1 MHRLRKLAVS
11 TAVAATAALAVTMA
25 PAHAD
30 PINSAGKAVTP
41 QPYDIVSV
49 GANTDENLFN
59 QLSLDYNA
67 TTPATKHGPSH
78 PYLYTWN
85 ATGTANII
93 TKAGCAGPTKK
104 GIQRPNGSGAGLK
117 ALDNNATTAT
127 KPSYYCI
134 DFDRSSSGRSSS
146 SPPDAPGGVTYVAL
160 AKDAVTYASRDVGAT
175 KTVPATYVPKGLT
188 IAQLTSIFN
197 CTVTNWKQ
205 VGGPNQPI
213 HAYLP
218 QSGSGTLTFWLTKLG
233 LKNAGSCVS
242 DVDANKLPLE
252 ENQGQSSVFNDPNAI
267 FIYSVGDW
275 IAQKYHSA
283 ACTGAKPTKT
293 QNKFGC
299 DQTKYLGLDPV
310 KVGSKIYSPLTT
322 AKVPTINATFTATG
336 LTRTIYDV
344 LRYVKVTKTTPDHI
358 AAQYEPIF
366 APKARHGYLC
376 SSLVA
381 TAAIKSYGFLT
392 VPNCGNGS

>member
-1 MHRLRKLAVS
+1 MHRLRKLAIG
-11 TAVAATAALAVTMA
+11 TAVAAAAALAVTTA

-30 PINSAGKAVTP
+30 PINSAGKPVTP
-41 QPYDIVSV
+41 QAYDIVSV
-49 GANTDENLFN
+49 GANTDDNLFN
-59 QLSLDYNA
+59 QISLAYNA
-67 TTPATKHGPSH
+67 TIPAKKHGPSH

-85 ATGTANII
+85 ASGSATIA
-93 TKAGCAGPTKK
+93 TKAGCKPIA
-104 GIQRPNGSGAGLK
+104 RPNGSGAGLK
-117 ALDNNATTAT
+117 ALDNNT
-127 KPSYYCI
+127 KDPAKPAYYCI
-134 DFDRSSSGRSSS
+134 DFDRSSSGRGTT
-146 SPPDAPGGVTYVAL
+146 SPPFAPGGVTYIAL
-160 AKDAVTYASRDVGAT
+160 AEDAVTYASRDVGAT
-175 KTVPATYVPKGLT
+175 YVPKGLT
-188 IAQLTSIFN
+188 IAQLNAIFG

-218 QSGSGTLTFWLTKLG
+218 QSGSGTLTFFLKKIGLT
-233 LKNAGSCVS
+233 NAGGCVS
-242 DVDANKLPLE
+242 DLKGTLE
-252 ENQGQSSVFNDPNAI
+252 ENQGQSSVFNDPGAI

-283 ACTGAKPTKT
+283 ACGAKPTTT

-310 KVGSKIYSPLTT
+310 KAGGKVYSPLTT
-322 AKVPTINATFTATG
+322 AAVPIINKAFKATG

-344 LRYVKVTKTTPDHI
+344 LRYISGSTPDHI
-358 AAQYEPIF
+358 APLLEPIF

-376 SSLVA
+376 SSPVA

-392 VPNCGNGS
+392 ITNCGNGS